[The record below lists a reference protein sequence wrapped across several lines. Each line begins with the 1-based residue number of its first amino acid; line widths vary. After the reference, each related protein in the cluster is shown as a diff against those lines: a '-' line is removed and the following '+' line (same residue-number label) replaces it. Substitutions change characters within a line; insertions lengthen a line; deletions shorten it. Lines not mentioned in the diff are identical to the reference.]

1 MLYRNSVNSE
11 KSNCALILS
20 FKHIILNKTI
30 LKKKQEDSSKYKG
43 DNENKDGT
51 ISWLKERNK

>member
-30 LKKKQEDSSKYKG
+30 LKKNKKIVQNTKG
-43 DNENKDGT
+43 TMKTKTEQYHG
-51 ISWLKERNK
+51 